1 VSQPANPNPYQ
12 PPQTPNSPTPPP
24 PGAGG
29 DEPVSYVIPYKNVP
43 ALIAYYLG
51 VFSFSACIPILGIV
65 GVGMGIAALV
75 LGIRGLKVAAANPQ
89 AHGRVHAWIGIIG
102 GTVFALIGL
111 AINIAMIVGM
121 LANRR

>member
-1 VSQPANPNPYQ
+1 MSQAGNNPYQ
-12 PPQTPNSPTPPP
+12 PPATPTTPPSAP
-24 PGAGG
+24 PGSST

-51 VFSFSACIPILGIV
+51 VFSISACIPLVGII

-75 LGIRGLKVAAANPQ
+75 LGIRGLKQAAANPH

-102 GTVFALIGL
+102 GTIFALAGI
-111 AINIAMIVGM
+111 AINIAMIAGL
-121 LANRR
+121 LASRR

>member
-1 VSQPANPNPYQ
+1 MPH
-12 PPQTPNSPTPPP
+12 P
-24 PGAGG
+24 PGSAG

-43 ALIAYYLG
+43 ALVAYYLG
-51 VFSFSACIPILGIV
+51 VFSFSACIPVLGIV
-65 GVGMGIAALV
+65 GVGMGIAALI

-102 GTVFALIGL
+102 GTVFALAGL

>member
-1 VSQPANPNPYQ
+1 MSQASNNPYQ
-12 PPQTPNSPTPPP
+12 PPNTPTTPPIAP
-24 PGAGG
+24 PGSST

-51 VFSFSACIPILGIV
+51 VFSLSACIPLVGII

-89 AHGRVHAWIGIIG
+89 AHGRVHAWIGIVAGTIFTLG
-102 GTVFALIGL
+102 GLV
-111 AINIAMIVGM
+111 INIGVIAAMI
-121 LANRR
+121 ASRR